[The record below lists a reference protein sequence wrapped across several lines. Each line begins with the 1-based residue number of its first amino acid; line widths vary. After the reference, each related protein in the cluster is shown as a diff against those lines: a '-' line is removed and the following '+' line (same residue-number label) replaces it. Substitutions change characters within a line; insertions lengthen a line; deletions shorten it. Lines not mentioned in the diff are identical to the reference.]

1 MNMLGALIL
10 ILIFLF
16 AVTIHEASH
25 GFVANMLGDPT
36 PKLAGRLTL
45 NPIAHLD
52 PIGTLLPLLL
62 IFSGSPM
69 VFGWAKPVPIN
80 PYNFKDPSRGEM
92 LVSFAGPFS
101 NFLAAWVVAILIRYI
116 PIHIMMTGITAS
128 VLSSFILVNIS
139 LAVFNLIPIPPLD
152 GSHILEPFIPNSYKR
167 MFEQYGFFILIFILI
182 FPPTADFLFYIINF
196 LFRLMT

>member
-1 MNMLGALIL
+1 MLGALIL

-16 AVTIHEASH
+16 AVTIHEFSH

-80 PYNFKDPSRGEM
+80 PYNFKDPARGEM

-101 NFLAAWVVAILIRYI
+101 NFLSAWIAAMLIRFI

-128 VLSSFILVNIS
+128 VISSFILVNIA
-139 LAVFNLIPIPPLD
+139 LAVFNLIPVPPLD
-152 GSHILEPFIPNSYKR
+152 GSHILEPFIPYDFRR

-182 FPPTADFLFYIINF
+182 FPPTSDLLFYVINF